1 MADHQEH
8 QQQQQPIMRSLHES
22 SPSTR
27 QIVRFVTAAT
37 IGLSLLVLSGLTL
50 TGTVIG
56 LIVATPLMVLFSP
69 VLVPAVITIGLLTMG
84 FLFSGG
90 CGVAAATALTWI
102 YKYVTGK
109 HPMGADKVDYARMR
123 IAEKAKELGH
133 YTHSQ
138 PQQTHQTT
146 TTTH

>member
-1 MADHQEH
+1 MADHH
-8 QQQQQPIMRSLHES
+8 QQHHQQTQQPIMKSLDDS

-27 QIVRFVTAAT
+27 QIVRFLTAAT

-69 VLVPAVITIGLLTMG
+69 VLVPAVITMGLLTVG

-90 CGVAAATALTWI
+90 CGVAAASALTWI
-102 YKYVTGK
+102 YRYVTGK

-123 IAEKAKELGH
+123 ITEKAKEFGH
-133 YTHSQ
+133 FAH
-138 PQQTHQTT
+138 PQTHQTT
-146 TTTH
+146 TT

>member
-1 MADHQEH
+1 MTDHH
-8 QQQQQPIMRSLHES
+8 HHNQQQPMTKNLHESAS

-27 QIVRFVTAAT
+27 QTVRFLTAAM

-69 VLVPAVITIGLLTMG
+69 VLVPAVITIGLLAAG

-90 CGVAAATALTWI
+90 CGVAAATALAWI
-102 YKYVTGK
+102 YRYVTGK
-109 HPMGADKVDYARMR
+109 HPMGADKVDYARMM
-123 IAEKAKELGH
+123 ISEKAKELGH
-133 YTHSQ
+133 YAQT
-138 PQQTHQTT
+138 QTHEAHTK
-146 TTTH
+146 